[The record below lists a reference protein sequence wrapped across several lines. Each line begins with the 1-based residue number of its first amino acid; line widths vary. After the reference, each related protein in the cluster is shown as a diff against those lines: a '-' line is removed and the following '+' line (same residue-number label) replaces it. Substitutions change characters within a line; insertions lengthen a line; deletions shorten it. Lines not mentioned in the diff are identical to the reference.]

1 MARFKLSLAGMKA
14 QSNSIRAI
22 EVVRVRLFDMNDGPK
37 VLGIFDRETGSSQH
51 LQATLFQSPTIRNDW
66 SICFWIADS
75 SNFGSKS
82 PGAVRCAEALRSIG
96 LVDHSVWQ
104 QATNGKSRI
113 DPQSPGR
120 ACR

>member
-1 MARFKLSLAGMKA
+1 MARFKLYLVGMKA

-37 VLGIFDRETGSSQH
+37 VLGIFDRESGSSQH

-66 SICFWIADS
+66 SICFWIADF

-104 QATNGKSRI
+104 QATNGQSRI

-120 ACR
+120 A